1 MSCSGWKKMI
11 KNPDIF
17 ENFEKERI
25 KKEKLTFEE
34 ALKLFEAMWEEGVG
48 LGVLP
53 LKDPLEGIEVDIKIA
68 RILNCLKKS

>member
-1 MSCSGWKKMI
+1 MI
-11 KNPDIF
+11 KNSDIL
-17 ENFEKERI
+17 ENFEKKRI

-34 ALKLFEAMWEEGVG
+34 ALKLFEAMWEEGAD

-53 LKDPLEGIEVDIKIA
+53 PKDPLEGIEVDIKIA